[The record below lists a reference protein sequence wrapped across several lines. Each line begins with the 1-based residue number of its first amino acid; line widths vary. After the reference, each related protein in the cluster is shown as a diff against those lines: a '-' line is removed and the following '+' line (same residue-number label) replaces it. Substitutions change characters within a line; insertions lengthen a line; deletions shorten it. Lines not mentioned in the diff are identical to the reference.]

1 MKWKYYQIEPK
12 FNDVY
17 SRSNLS
23 KIKNGAHIINLDEY
37 ESIGTHWIVLFVS
50 KLNIFRKK
58 VENSLEIK
66 ILWQIFCRMQAYG
79 LIMCGYFCIGCIDF
93 MLKGKTLLEFTNLFS
108 PNDDKKNNKILKY
121 FFQWLKSWKN
131 YIVLFVVS
139 RKNLKT
145 LKDNISSKNISPFY
159 YLQ

>member
-93 MLKGKTLLEFTNLFS
+93 MLKGKTLLDFTNLFS

>member
-1 MKWKYYQIEPK
+1 
-12 FNDVY
+12 
-17 SRSNLS
+17 
-23 KIKNGAHIINLDEY
+23 
-37 ESIGTHWIVLFVS
+37 
-50 KLNIFRKK
+50 
-58 VENSLEIK
+58 
-66 ILWQIFCRMQAYG
+66 MQAYG

-93 MLKGKTLLEFTNLFS
+93 MLKGKSLLEFTNLFS

-139 RKNLKT
+139 IKNLKI
-145 LKDNISSKNISPFY
+145 LKDYISSKNISSFY